1 VKSLSIAAVL
11 PVPDLAA
18 AVRFWSATLGV
29 EPTFVDGERWAQFD
43 LAGRRLALAGSDRPS
58 EKAGVMVKVEDLE
71 HARTSLEAAGL
82 EVGEIERGP
91 HEDRLLADSPGG
103 WPLTLYSSRSG

>member
-1 VKSLSIAAVL
+1 
-11 PVPDLAA
+11 
-18 AVRFWSATLGV
+18 
-29 EPTFVDGERWAQFD
+29 
-43 LAGRRLALAGSDRPS
+43 
-58 EKAGVMVKVEDLE
+58 MVKVEDLE